1 MPKLMARY
9 TVSPSALMLPW
20 QLASTTARRAF
31 FVLSES
37 QPQRSGQRTQMH
49 GLGAVTFHDFWSGY
63 HNEL

>member
-1 MPKLMARY
+1 MPKLMARS

-37 QPQRSGQRTQMH
+37 QPQRSGQ
-49 GLGAVTFHDFWSGY
+49 
-63 HNEL
+63 

>member
-1 MPKLMARY
+1 MPKLMARS

-37 QPQRSGQRTQMH
+37 QPQRSGSEHKCTVLAR
-49 GLGAVTFHDFWSGY
+49 
-63 HNEL
+63 